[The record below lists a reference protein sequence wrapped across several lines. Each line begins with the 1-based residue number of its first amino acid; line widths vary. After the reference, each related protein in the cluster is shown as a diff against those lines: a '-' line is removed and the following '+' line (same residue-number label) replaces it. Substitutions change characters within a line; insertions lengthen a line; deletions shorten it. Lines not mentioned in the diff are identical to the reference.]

1 VKLKKVINLIK
12 EKKTIKRM
20 KTELNKINHKLRL
33 RDVIENN
40 SKVYKRVKKKI
51 EIKRIKIKINHKS
64 KDNSKIFHG

>member
-12 EKKTIKRM
+12 GKKKKTIKRM

-40 SKVYKRVKKKI
+40 SKVYKRVKKKNRNQ
-51 EIKRIKIKINHKS
+51 ENKNQ
-64 KDNSKIFHG
+64 N

>member
-12 EKKTIKRM
+12 GKKKIKRI

-40 SKVYKRVKKKI
+40 SKVYKRVKKKNRNQ
-51 EIKRIKIKINHKS
+51 ENKNQ
-64 KDNSKIFHG
+64 N